1 MGVEADDLLDL
12 LADAVWLGAGQVD
25 FVDDGDDLQVVM
37 DQSVYVRAAI
47 KSLVQQGV
55 FGALLAGGMILV
67 FLGSFRSTLVAVLSI
82 LLSIMAAVPQPT
94 VSVACER
101 NGLIVTACRS
111 TDFLL
116 VSVSS
121 PVSMFTPLIGQ
132 LVGTVNV
139 SSTARVTV
147 NQ

>member
-1 MGVEADDLLDL
+1 MNGRSYSSRGARRP
-12 LADAVWLGAGQVD
+12 AGQAVAEFALAIPIFLLLLFGLID
-25 FVDDGDDLQVVM
+25 IGRL
-37 DQSVYVRAAI
+37 VYVNNAISQAAREGARYGA
-47 KSLVQQGV
+47 VQGRSATAV
-55 FGALLAGGMILV
+55 ARTDVGAH
-67 FLGSFRSTLVAVLSI
+67 T
-82 LLSIMAAVPQPT
+82 LSIMAAVPQPT